1 VWLGAAYAQ
10 QLPPRDNRPPAPTA
24 PAPRTGSI
32 VGRVT
37 DESGQPLRHA
47 RVSTNLSVGVG
58 LAGRSVQM
66 NDDGSR
72 VVTLLPPP
80 PPPPRVENEAPPVAF
95 TDNDGRFALTNLD
108 PGRYT
113 ISVRKAG
120 YVPTTYGA
128 RHAGEPP
135 IGVDVEGGG
144 TAGINV
150 RLARSAGISGRIV
163 DQFGEPV
170 EGALV
175 TAERPM
181 RVEGRITT
189 RPAGTATTDDLGEY
203 RIGGLPASRYVISAY
218 VNRMSEGMVFF
229 NADADGVM
237 LPELMS
243 RVPGM
248 SQVRT
253 YYPGGVGLG
262 QAQPVEVRTGEERA
276 SADFAV
282 GSDAGFPLV
291 TLSFF
296 DADGKA
302 VPGDAIYA
310 NTATDLPRFL
320 PVMARNPKLAFR
332 VEPGTWSVLARGNGT
347 VGMTEITA
355 ASGDIAANVVLGK
368 GGRLTGRVETDGA
381 PLPTMRLSLTATHA
395 ADPAAVSRWSN
406 GASTRAD
413 GTFEIDQLLGPL
425 QLRVVSPPR
434 GWALKSVVHDGR
446 DITDA
451 AIDFRPTTVMN
462 GVRVVMTNRVATLEG
477 IATDSQGA
485 PLVDYSVLVFPAD
498 RALAAKARRYARWAR
513 PNQQGRFAV
522 DDLLAGDYLAVAT
535 TDVDDTQWQN
545 ADYLERFRAQATKLT
560 LGESEKKTVTLQLV
574 LQ

>member
-10 QLPPRDNRPPAPTA
+10 QLPARDNRPPASTA
-24 PAPRTGSI
+24 SAPRTGSI

-47 RVSTNLSVGVG
+47 RVTTNLSVGVG
-58 LAGRSVQM
+58 LGGRSVQL

-72 VVTLLPPP
+72 VVTLLPP

-95 TDNDGRFALTNLD
+95 TDNDGRFALSNLD
-108 PGRYT
+108 AGRYT
-113 ISVRKAG
+113 IVVRKAG

-135 IGVDVEGGG
+135 IGVDVEDGG
-144 TAGINV
+144 TASINV
-150 RLARSAGISGRIV
+150 RLARSAGISGRII
-163 DQFGEPV
+163 DQYGEPI

-175 TAERPM
+175 TAERLI

-203 RIGGLPASRYVISAY
+203 RIGGLAASRYVISAY

-237 LPELMS
+237 LPEMLN
-243 RVPGM
+243 RIPGM

-253 YYPGGVGLG
+253 YYPGGLGLG
-262 QAQPVEVRTGEERA
+262 QAQPIEVRAAEERA

-296 DADGKA
+296 DADGKP
-302 VPGDAIYA
+302 VPADAIYA
-310 NTATDLPRFL
+310 NTGSDLPRFL
-320 PVMARNPKLAFR
+320 PILARNPKLASR

-355 ASGDIAANVVLGK
+355 TSGDVAATVVLGK

-381 PLPTMRLSLTATHA
+381 PLPGMRLSVTATHA
-395 ADPAAVSRWSN
+395 ADPAAASRWSN

-425 QLRVVSPPR
+425 QLRVVTPPR
-434 GWALKSVVHDGR
+434 GWVVKSIVQDGR

-451 AIDFRPTTVMN
+451 AIDFRPSTVIS
-462 GVRVVMTNRVATLEG
+462 GVHIVMTNRVATLEG
-477 IATDSQGA
+477 TATDAQGA
-485 PLVDYSVLVFPAD
+485 ALVDYSVLVFPAD

-513 PNQQGRFAV
+513 PNQQGRFV
-522 DDLLAGDYLAVAT
+522 IDDLLPGEYLAIAV

-545 ADYLERFRAQATKLT
+545 GDYLERFRAQATQLA
-560 LGESEKKTVTLQLV
+560 LGQSEKKTVVLQLMP
-574 LQ
+574 Q